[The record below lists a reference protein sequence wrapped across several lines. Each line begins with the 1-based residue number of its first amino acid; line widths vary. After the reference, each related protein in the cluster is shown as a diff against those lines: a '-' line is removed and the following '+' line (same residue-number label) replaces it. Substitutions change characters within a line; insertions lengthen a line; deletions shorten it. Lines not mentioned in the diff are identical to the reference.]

1 MKDMIYG
8 LFGSYEP
15 VTYLEFFQTTAEDGS
30 VAWDSYEVVASGL
43 AGVDWP
49 WVMGVVLFAI
59 VLYSFFR
66 LLGVILK

>member
-1 MKDMIYG
+1 MKEMILS

-15 VTYLEFFQTTAEDGS
+15 VTYMEYFQTVAEDGS
-30 VAWDSYEVVASGL
+30 AVWNSYEVVASGL

-49 WVMGVVLFAI
+49 WVMGVLLFAI

-66 LLGVILK
+66 LLGVFFK

>member
-1 MKDMIYG
+1 MKEMILS

-15 VTYLEFFQTTAEDGS
+15 VTYTEYFQIASEDGTL
-30 VAWDSYEVVASGL
+30 VLDSFEVVASGL

-49 WVMGVVLFAI
+49 WVMGVLLFAI